1 MSNSTDKPARARFPH
16 ILEERKVGSYTSRNR
31 VKYAAC
37 SVSNFNHRDGSVSD
51 RELARMGVIART
63 GCGIITNQGVYP
75 DPRGEGKA
83 YYRMLALYDDRYIE
97 GIEKVCN
104 MIHAHGGIAIQ
115 QILHGGR
122 YGGIDLD
129 YCLQPSAVKQSLRH
143 FREPREITLKE
154 IDQTIRDHAE
164 AARRAIQAGYDGVE
178 ITAFMGYLIANFL
191 SSYTNKRT
199 DNYGGSVQNRAR
211 FMVEMLQ
218 AIREEIGP
226 DKLLIVR
233 LNALE
238 LMDEYGGSTPDECIE
253 FMKIAESDAGVDM
266 VSIVIGWHEA
276 RTGALGRDLPSDNWV
291 EHARRVKAAVS
302 SIPVAFGVRLRDP
315 FIAEQ
320 CLKDEL
326 FDFWEVCRPFL
337 ADPNLLH
344 KLVEDRPEE
353 IKPCQAGLTCL
364 ARMFNNLPYLCTV
377 NPVLGHEAES
387 TYQILPARLKKKVLV
402 VGGGPAGLEVAT
414 VAAQRGHTVVVHER
428 LPALGGQLL
437 MANREPSKGK
447 SYEGLISHYEAIMK
461 KRGVTWHVN
470 STVDEALVRKEL
482 PDVVVL
488 ATGASV
494 HRFNGVPD
502 DGITVMT
509 LEEAL
514 LEDKVVSG
522 SRVVIISGERA
533 GLVLAEYLASERG
546 CSVSLVE
553 ESARVGTDVG
563 ITFIWRHMA
572 WMKDM
577 GVAVLKQHR
586 LKSVRK
592 GLVILTDN
600 EGNEVNIEADVIIQA
615 GPREPR
621 QELESLVK
629 FLADELYLVGDA
641 IKPRSLTEAIHEG
654 YKLGVRI

>member
-1 MSNSTDKPARARFPH
+1 MSESNDKSGRNRFPH
-16 ILEERKVGSYTSRNR
+16 IFEERKVGSFTSRNR

-37 SVSNFNHRDGSVSD
+37 SVSNFNHFDGSVSE

-97 GIEKVCN
+97 GIEKVCK
-104 MIHAHGGIAIQ
+104 MIHAHGAIAIQ
-115 QILHGGR
+115 QVLHGGR

-143 FREPREITLKE
+143 FREPREITVKE
-154 IDQTIRDHAE
+154 IDRTIKDHAE
-164 AARRAIQAGYDGVE
+164 AARRSIQAGYDGVE

-199 DNYGGSVQNRAR
+199 DEYGGNVENRAR

-218 AIREEIGP
+218 AIRGEIGS

-233 LNALE
+233 LNAVE

-253 FMKIAESDAGVDM
+253 FMKIAEKDAGVDM
-266 VSIVIGWHEA
+266 ISIVIGWHEA

-291 EHARRVKAAVS
+291 EHAKRVKEAVTT
-302 SIPVAFGVRLRDP
+302 IPVAFGVRLRDP

-337 ADPNLLH
+337 ADPKLLH
-344 KLVEDRPEE
+344 KLEEDRPEE

-377 NPVLGHEAES
+377 NPVLGHEAEP

-402 VGGGPAGLEVAT
+402 VGGGPSGLEVAT
-414 VAAQRGHTVVVHER
+414 VAAQRGHEVVVHEQG
-428 LPALGGQLL
+428 PALGGQLL

-447 SYEGLISHYEAIMK
+447 SYEGLIGHYEALMK
-461 KRGVTWHVN
+461 KHGVKWHVD
-470 STVDEALVRKEL
+470 STVDAALIRKER
-482 PDVVVL
+482 PDLVVL
-488 ATGASV
+488 ATGASFG
-494 HRFNGVPD
+494 RFNGAPAE
-502 DGITVMT
+502 GMTVVS
-509 LEEAL
+509 LGEAL
-514 LEDKVVSG
+514 IEDKVPAG
-522 SRVVIISGERA
+522 SRVVILSGERA
-533 GLVLAEYLASERG
+533 GLVTAEYLASEKG
-546 CSVSLVE
+546 CSVSLIEEGPRLGGDVE
-553 ESARVGTDVG
+553 

-572 WMKDM
+572 WIRDM
-577 GVAVLKQHR
+577 GVNALKKHR
-586 LKSVRK
+586 LKSVNN
-592 GLVILTDN
+592 GHVIVTDA
-600 EGNEVNIEADVIIQA
+600 EGNEVKIAADILIQA
-615 GPREPR
+615 GPRRPR
-621 QELESLVK
+621 QELEGEFK
-629 FLADELYLVGDA
+629 ALADELYLVGDA
-641 IKPRSLTEAIHEG
+641 IKPRSLTDAIHEG

>member
-1 MSNSTDKPARARFPH
+1 MSKGTEKPGMERFPH
-16 ILEERKVGSYTSRNR
+16 IFEERKVGSYTSRNR

-37 SVSNFNHRDGSVSD
+37 SVSNFNHYDGSVSD

-83 YYRMLALYDDRYIE
+83 YYRMLALYEDRYIE
-97 GIEKVCN
+97 GIEKVCK

-143 FREPREITLKE
+143 FREPREITVKE
-154 IDQTIRDHAE
+154 IDQTIKDHAE
-164 AARRAIQAGYDGVE
+164 AARRSIQAGYDGVE

-191 SSYTNKRT
+191 SSYTNMRT
-199 DNYGGSVQNRAR
+199 DKYGGSVENRAR
-211 FMVEMLQ
+211 FLVEMLQ
-218 AIREEIGP
+218 AIRGEIGS

-233 LNALE
+233 LNAVE

-253 FMKIAESDAGVDM
+253 FMKIAEKDAGVDM
-266 VSIVIGWHEA
+266 ISIVIGWHEA
-276 RTGALGRDLPSDNWV
+276 RTGALGRDLPADNWV
-291 EHARRVKAAVS
+291 EHARRVKDAVS
-302 SIPVAFGVRLRDP
+302 AIPVAFGVRLRDP

-337 ADPNLLH
+337 ADPQLLH
-344 KLVEDRPEE
+344 KLEEDRPEE

-377 NPVLGHEAES
+377 NPILGHEAEP

-402 VGGGPAGLEVAT
+402 IGGGPAGLEVAT
-414 VAAQRGHTVVVHER
+414 VAAQRGHEVVVHDNG
-428 LPALGGQLL
+428 PALGGQLL

-447 SYEGLISHYEAIMK
+447 SFEGLIGHYEAMMK
-461 KRGVTWHVN
+461 KYGVTWYVN
-470 STVDEALVRKEL
+470 STVDAALVRKER

-494 HRFNGVPD
+494 ARFNGAST
-502 DGITVMT
+502 DGMTVMT

-514 LEDKVVSG
+514 LEDKVVSS

-533 GLVLAEYLASERG
+533 GLVTAEYLRSEKG

-553 ESARVGTDVG
+553 EGTRLGTDVG

-572 WMKDM
+572 WIKDM
-577 GVAVLKQHR
+577 GMTVLKKHR
-586 LKSVRK
+586 VKSVNK
-592 GLVILTDN
+592 GHVILIDA
-600 EGNEVNIEADVIIQA
+600 EGGEVKIEADILIRA
-615 GPREPR
+615 GPRKPR
-621 QELESLVK
+621 QELEAEVK
-629 FLADELYLVGDA
+629 SLADELYLIGDA